1 MAVSTRIIR
10 RRIKTVANTKKITKA
25 MELVSAAKM
34 RRAVASMTAG
44 RPYAKAAV
52 SALSQL
58 STLVD
63 AASHPLLRG
72 NNAKKSLVILVTSD
86 RSLCGGF
93 NSKLF
98 ATVTAHMRDRDAA
111 GVDFAVL
118 GTKGQDFL
126 RKRGYSIVAAWNAP
140 SKSPTFAEVKPV
152 ADIAIREFMAGK
164 YSAVTL
170 ITTDYKSALVQMVR
184 TVNLL
189 PLTAFVGDPVSQ
201 DDVEESREA
210 MREAAQSG
218 SHDMFEPNAQSVL
231 SAILPRLVE
240 SQVYHGLLESLASEH
255 SARMLAMRSATDSAS
270 DMIDSLTLTFNQARQ
285 AGITREIAEI
295 SAGAAAIA

>member
-34 RRAVASMTAG
+34 RRAVSSMMAG

-52 SALSQL
+52 SALEQL
-58 STLVD
+58 SALVD
-63 AASHPLLRG
+63 TSSHPLLRP
-72 NNAKKSLVILVTSD
+72 NSAKKSLVILVTSD

-98 ATVTAHMRDRDAA
+98 AAVTAYMRGREA
-111 GVDFAVL
+111 GSVDFAVL

-126 RKRGYSIVAAWNAP
+126 RKKGFNVVAAWNAP
-140 SKSPTFAEVKPV
+140 SKSPTFTEVKPV
-152 ADIAIREFMAGK
+152 ADIAIREFMAGT

-184 TVNLL
+184 QVDLL
-189 PLTAFVGDPVSQ
+189 PLTAFVSDPVSKENR
-201 DDVEESREA
+201 DSELREKN
-210 MREAAQSG
+210 EAA
-218 SHDMFEPNAQSVL
+218 HDMFEPNAQTVL
-231 SAILPRLVE
+231 GAILPRLVE

-295 SAGAAAIA
+295 SAGAAAIS